1 MICELIMIPIYCGK
15 EIKMDRRTLNLALA
29 GFLAAPAGLVGLS
42 RSLHAQTTIDVAAA
56 LAPRFLGAEDAPL
69 TMIEYFSL
77 TCGACGTF
85 HREILPTLKEKYI
98 DTGKVRFEYRDFPL
112 DIWALR
118 AAVMARSA
126 PAKRY
131 DALITVLF
139 DRQARW
145 TRAEDILAALKQIGL
160 LAGLSANYVQAALM
174 NTELLDG
181 IANSRLVANRDLDV
195 QSTPT
200 FLIGDRKLS
209 GFLPLDEFDALLAEM
224 SS

>member
-1 MICELIMIPIYCGK
+1 MFRELTIIAICCGEENK
-15 EIKMDRRTLNLALA
+15 LDRRTLNLVLA
-29 GFLAAPAGLVGLS
+29 SFIAAPATLAGISGPLRAETSV
-42 RSLHAQTTIDVAAA
+42 DVAAA
-56 LAPRFLGAEDAPL
+56 LAPRYLGSEDAPL

-77 TCGACGTF
+77 TCGACGKF
-85 HREILPTLKEKYI
+85 HREILPTIKEKYI
-98 DTGKVRFEYRDFPL
+98 DTGKLRMEYRDFPL

-118 AAVMARSA
+118 AAAMARSA

-131 DALITVLF
+131 DALITVLY
-139 DRQARW
+139 DQQPRW
-145 TRAEDILAALKQIGL
+145 TRADDVLAALKQIGR
-160 LAGLSANYVQAALM
+160 LAGLSSSYIQTAMM

-200 FLIGDRKLS
+200 FLIGDSKLN

-224 SS
+224 TG